1 MPKGEDFVIKCDA
14 YFGRRNSFRVHTLA
28 ALSYFLFFSEREG
41 CEMCNILLATLQ
53 FSSSI
58 RGTQRLFSVKNL
70 LG

>member
-28 ALSYFLFFSEREG
+28 ALSYFFFFGEREG

-53 FSSSI
+53 FY
-58 RGTQRLFSVKNL
+58 
-70 LG
+70 